1 MTLRFVPELNNQ
13 KQCTTARSNTAI
25 EMNKLCILAL
35 VAALTGCVTVVERTP
50 LDITQ
55 VPNDCANRTAII
67 DWLEQNSRIPQR
79 TNESKEDYE
88 RSRGQIRSRIW
99 SMRYTCQP
107 V

>member
-1 MTLRFVPELNNQ
+1 
-13 KQCTTARSNTAI
+13 
-25 EMNKLCILAL
+25 MNKIPILVL
-35 VAALTGCVTVVERTP
+35 VTALTGCVTVVERTP
-50 LDITQ
+50 LDISQ

-67 DWLEQNSRIPQR
+67 NWLEQNARIPQQ
-79 TNESKEDYE
+79 TTESKEDYE